1 MTRAP
6 HRPGAWRSMLT
17 SLRLMT
23 IVTALTTTATNGAES
38 ILQGRFV
45 FERNCMVCHGRR
57 GDGKGELA
65 PGLDP
70 PPRDF
75 RAGLFKFRST
85 PAGALPTDDDLKR
98 TIRGGLGGT
107 AMPIYAHLTER
118 DLGAVIEYIKTLSPR
133 WQDAKNHQPPL
144 TLPETPDWVIDLA
157 SHPKRVAAGRA
168 RFLAFCAP
176 CHGESGRGDGPAAAT
191 LRDHAD
197 RPAKP
202 RDLRSAPLRGGDTA
216 RDLYRTLLTG
226 LDGTPMPAF
235 AEGMTEEQRWE
246 LAAYVRDL
254 RQVARAEA
262 EKLSRPGSGGATPT
276 TSPVSRQ

>member
-1 MTRAP
+1 MSHGHLSARRTGTRAWRLGLTLLLVLP
-6 HRPGAWRSMLT
+6 ATWAAGAGE
-17 SLRLMT
+17 
-23 IVTALTTTATNGAES
+23 V
-38 ILQGRFV
+38 LQGRYV
-45 FERNCMVCHGRR
+45 FERHCAVCHGKR

-75 RAGLFKFRST
+75 RSGLFKFRST
-85 PAGALPTDDDLKR
+85 PAGALPTDDDLVR

-107 AMPIYAHLTER
+107 AMPIYANLTDR
-118 DLGAVIEYIKTLSPR
+118 DVRAVIEYLKTLSPR
-133 WQDAKNHQPPL
+133 WPDPKNHQPPVP
-144 TLPETPDWVIDLA
+144 LPEPPDWIFDPE
-157 SHPKRVAAGRA
+157 SHPERLAAGRA
-168 RFLAFCAP
+168 RFVTLCAP
-176 CHGESGRGDGPAAAT
+176 CHGEGGRGDGPAAAT
-191 LRDHAD
+191 LRDAWD

-235 AEGMTEEQRWE
+235 AEGMNDEERWE

-254 RQVARAEA
+254 RRAAREET
-262 EKLSRPGSGGATPT
+262 EKINRPGSGAAVPSA
-276 TSPVSRQ
+276 SPANRR